1 MAFTRFF
8 LAHRQATTSV
18 STVSFQL
25 PINLLYESTMENQF
39 FRCTLHIF
47 SYIVHLNDQ
56 KFIFIISAQRKQ
68 PLLRIVF
75 DLCHIIHHHK
85 VRSYFLCC
93 KLHSWHQKLIH
104 KTKFRVPSLIAAFSG
119 QVQTIK
125 RLIFLFYYFN
135 GHHDLDCIIASTKRN
150 GFNKK
155 ECALLSTFVGSD
167 GNAL

>member
-104 KTKFRVPSLIAAFSG
+104 KNK
-119 QVQTIK
+119 VQGTVFNCCIQWSSVDDQK
-125 RLIFLFYYFN
+125 TDIFVLLFQWAPCLRLYNSF
-135 GHHDLDCIIASTKRN
+135 H
-150 GFNKK
+150 
-155 ECALLSTFVGSD
+155 
-167 GNAL
+167 